1 MSPLIDEIIVNGLIL
16 GGLYSLLALGFS
28 LIRGVAR
35 VCNLAH
41 GALYMLTAYL
51 IYSLLFLGMGLSI
64 AISLILVIL
73 VSLLI
78 YRTLIGPLREKEAR
92 VATITLG
99 TAIVFQELV
108 KIIWGP
114 GIKSIPALIE
124 GYTFILGVRV
134 VYQKLL
140 PLFISVIIVVCL
152 WIFINRT
159 RLGKAVRAVAQNL
172 EVAQLVGINVQRIF
186 MLSMAISA
194 LLAGFAAVIFA
205 PVYYVSPE
213 GWTILFRTF
222 PVLVL
227 GGLGSL
233 KGSVLAAFII
243 AFTEKIV
250 EFNFGGGY
258 LVQTVTF
265 AVMLAIIFI
274 KPSGLFGKPVK

>member
-1 MSPLIDEIIVNGLIL
+1 MIEEIIIVNGLIL

-35 VCNLAH
+35 VSNLAH
-41 GALYMLTAYL
+41 GALYMLTAYMM
-51 IYSLLFLGMGLSI
+51 YSLLFLGMGLSI
-64 AISLILVIL
+64 VISLILVIL
-73 VSLLI
+73 VSLFI
-78 YRTLIGPLREKEAR
+78 YKILIGPIREKEAR

-108 KIIWGP
+108 KLIWGP
-114 GIKSIPALIE
+114 GIKSIPTLIE
-124 GYTFILGVRV
+124 GYTFVLGVRV
-134 VYQKLL
+134 VNQRLL
-140 PLFISVIIVVCL
+140 ALFVAIVIVVCL
-152 WIFINRT
+152 WVFINRT

-186 MLSMAISA
+186 MLSVAISA
-194 LLAGFAAVIFA
+194 LLAGFAAITFT

-233 KGSVLAAFII
+233 KGSVVAAFII

-250 EFNFGGGY
+250 DFYLGGGY

-274 KPSGLFGKPVK
+274 KPSGLFGKSVK